1 MEHHLRDVAVRTS
14 HHLASHEPEPAS
26 PARLRELVAMLP
38 TPAML
43 LELDRTGAPLVT
55 ASNALLADFIGAPL
69 PADAPVRQ
77 VPMQLFLP
85 DRRTPL
91 PTCMLPGPRAI
102 HRGEAVRDVEVH
114 VLRPDG
120 TWRAALVSAAPVR
133 HQGRIAGALVT
144 FQDITTLR
152 DADDRRNQF
161 LAVLGHELRN
171 PLMPIISSL
180 AILDRTPADSPPAR
194 RALGVI
200 GRQVT
205 QLTRLVDDLL
215 DVVRVARGKIRLQRE
230 RIDLGPLV
238 ARTADDHRDVYAAAG
253 IALDV
258 RVPDESLPVLADPA
272 RLSQIIG
279 NLLHNAAKFTAKG
292 QRVLLQAERREA
304 DVALL
309 VRDEGSG
316 IRSEV
321 LPHIFEPFVQADDV
335 IARKGGGLGLGLPLV
350 KALVELHEGRV
361 IAESGGPG
369 RGTTIAVYLPA
380 DAPLRLAQR
389 AATSS

>member
-1 MEHHLRDVAVRTS
+1 MERPLRDVAA
-14 HHLASHEPEPAS
+14 LASDSLLLPELDRVP
-26 PARLRELVAMLP
+26 PGRLRDVVVVMP

-43 LELDRTGAPLVT
+43 LEIDGSGTPLIT
-55 ASNALLADFIGAPL
+55 ATNALLAEFLGQEL
-69 PADAPVRQ
+69 SLETPVRLA
-77 VPMQLFLP
+77 PMPLYLP

-91 PTCMLPGPRAI
+91 PACLLPGPRAI
-102 HRGEAVRDVEVH
+102 HRGEAVRDVEIH

-120 TWRAALVSAAPVR
+120 AWRAALVSASPVR
-133 HQGRIAGALVT
+133 SDGRIAGALVS
-144 FQDITTLR
+144 FQDITALR
-152 DADDRRNQF
+152 DADARRDQF

-171 PLMPIISSL
+171 PLMPILSSL
-180 AILDRTPADSPPAR
+180 AVLDRTPADSPPAR

-200 GRQVT
+200 GRQVA
-205 QLTRLVDDLL
+205 QLTRLLDDLL

-230 RIDLGPLV
+230 QIDLRPLV
-238 ARTADDHRDVYAAAG
+238 ERSADDHRDVYAAAG

-272 RLSQIIG
+272 RLSQVIG
-279 NLLHNAAKFTAKG
+279 NLLSNAAKFTAKG
-292 QRVLLQAERREA
+292 HRVLLRAERREA

-309 VRDEGSG
+309 VEDEGSG

-321 LPHIFEPFVQADDV
+321 LPHIFEPFVQADDLM
-335 IARKGGGLGLGLPLV
+335 ARNAGGLGLGLPLV
-350 KALVELHEGRV
+350 KALVELHDGRV

-380 DAPLRLAQR
+380 DSPTHVIPR
-389 AATSS
+389 AAAAT